1 MESISIEKS
10 LLEQTGNLL
19 EALLLTY
26 FKNVN
31 SSEAKTLESIICELS
46 LPISKATLSR
56 AIRKLEK
63 QGFIAIEK
71 DRFTNKTY
79 FEYTLKSV
87 ESQAN
92 KPFLKSKV
100 DKKDVEKDAETD
112 VKKTEVTEIR
122 SIVEKQLDY
131 NVMEQR
137 YGDKMNAVV
146 EILTEV
152 FSSNRKFL
160 RVNSSNVH
168 NEVVKSRL
176 KQLNTYHID
185 MVMDKFR
192 SQYKRIKNIKS
203 YLLTMLFNV
212 VIDEAFDYENLYN
225 AEEYA
230 RYEKKRKERLELKQQ
245 EHEVLVGQMIIEGKT
260 EDLERVWGLENL
272 TRQKVYEVM
281 KENHKLKKTLDAV
294 QHNATK
300 TLNVLKAD

>member
-31 SSEAKTLESIICELS
+31 SSEAKTLENIKCELS